1 MLAEIHNEL
10 SAKPVSKVT
19 GMALIIL
26 VIDSKY
32 IRNIDFITFGVNYFI
47 LLRLFSAHFEQFET
61 VFFNIPS

>member
-1 MLAEIHNEL
+1 MSAEIHNEL

-32 IRNIDFITFGVNYFI
+32 IRNIDFITLGVNYFI
-47 LLRLFSAHFEQFET
+47 LLRLFSAHSEQFET
-61 VFFNIPS
+61 VFLNIPS